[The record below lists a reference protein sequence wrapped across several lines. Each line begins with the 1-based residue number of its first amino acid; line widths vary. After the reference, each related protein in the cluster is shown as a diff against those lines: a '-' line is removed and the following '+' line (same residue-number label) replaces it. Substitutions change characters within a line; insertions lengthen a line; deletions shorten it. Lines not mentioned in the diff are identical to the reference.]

1 MSDWNKHAD
10 SSQNI
15 QAAIWLI
22 GLGIL
27 WLTGQWWPGILILI
41 GLSMVAKSFIRS
53 AEPEAPAAPEPTLD
67 PAPAPVSEARSE
79 PEDRFAA
86 EPIPP
91 EAAPAPAPQ
100 PAVMGD
106 TRRLPNRCPMC
117 GAPVQP
123 ADVVWRSVN
132 DPACS
137 FCSANL
143 ITGQPAPL

>member
-1 MSDWNKHAD
+1 MSHWNKHAD
-10 SSQNI
+10 SSQNL
-15 QAAIWLI
+15 QGAIWLI

-41 GLSMVAKSFIRS
+41 GLSMVAKSFVRS
-53 AEPEAPAAPEPTLD
+53 AEPEAPAVPEPTFD
-67 PAPAPVSEARSE
+67 PAPAPAAETPSQ
-79 PEDRFAA
+79 PESRFEA

-91 EAAPAPAPQ
+91 EAAPAPAPASSVQ
-100 PAVMGD
+100 GD
-106 TRRLPNRCPMC
+106 LRRLPNRCPMC

>member
-1 MSDWNKHAD
+1 MSDWNKHTD

-41 GLSMVAKSFIRS
+41 GLSMVAKSFVRS
-53 AEPEAPAAPEPTLD
+53 AEPEEPAAPEPTLD
-67 PAPAPVSEARSE
+67 AAPMPAAETRSE
-79 PEDRFAA
+79 PEDRFEA

-91 EAAPAPAPQ
+91 ETAPAPAAQ
-100 PAVMGD
+100 GD

-123 ADVVWRSVN
+123 ADVVWRSAN
-132 DPACS
+132 DPACA